1 MAERTR
7 FARQAAER
15 RGRSGEI
22 LAALALQLKGY
33 RILARRVRTPVGEI
47 DLIARRGGLVAFI
60 EVKARRSVAEA
71 QEAVTP
77 RAQQRIARAADAWCA
92 RRAGLAM
99 LDRRFDVI
107 AVRPWRWPVHIR
119 DAWRPDF
126 ALTGV

>member
-1 MAERTR
+1 MAERSRPT
-7 FARQAAER
+7 RQAAER
-15 RGRSGEI
+15 RGRSGET
-22 LAALALQLKGY
+22 LAALALRLKGY
-33 RILARRVRTPVGEI
+33 RILARRVRTPLGEI
-47 DLIARRGGLVAFI
+47 DLITRRGGLLAII
-60 EVKARRSVAEA
+60 EVKARPSLAEA
-71 QEAVTP
+71 LEAVTP

-92 RRAGLAM
+92 RRAELAL